1 MDAGPVSFRE
11 LEERDLPL
19 MHKWLN
25 APHVS
30 KWYAISKRNPSE
42 ESVGD
47 KYIPRIRGEDPTT
60 CYAILYGDAPVG
72 MVQSCRLDDYP
83 SVKADYDLEGKVAGI
98 DIFIGEEG
106 YVYRGLGSNIM
117 RRFLKEIVFVRYD
130 VDCCI
135 VDPNPENTSAIRA
148 YEKAGFGY
156 VKTVWNSTDK
166 VWAYLMT
173 IKRTDLEWEA
183 VL

>member
-1 MDAGPVSFRE
+1 MSQLRMDARLVSFRG

-42 ESVGD
+42 GIVRV
-47 KYIPRIRGEDPTT
+47 KYIPRIRRNDPTT

-106 YVYRGLGSNIM
+106 YVYRGLGSEIM
-117 RRFLKEIVFVRYD
+117 RKFLKEIVFVKYD

-135 VDPNPENTSAIRA
+135 VDPNPDNTSAIRA
-148 YEKAGFGY
+148 YEKAGFSY
-156 VKTVWNSTDK
+156 VKTVWYRADS
-166 VWAYLMT
+166 VWAYLMK
-173 IKRTDLEWEA
+173 IHRKDLG
-183 VL
+183 